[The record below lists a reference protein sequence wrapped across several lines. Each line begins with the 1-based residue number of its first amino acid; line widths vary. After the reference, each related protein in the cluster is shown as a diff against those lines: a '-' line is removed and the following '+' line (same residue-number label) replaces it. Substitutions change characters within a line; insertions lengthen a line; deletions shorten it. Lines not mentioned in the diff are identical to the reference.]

1 MGSWKWLDMSGWL
14 AGNVLGVK
22 IRGFFE
28 QGWWLQIK
36 GFNQCLTRP
45 SRCMQMYFP
54 EFFLLSGIQH
64 ILKSADFQSADFHP
78 WKTRRFT

>member
-1 MGSWKWLDMSGWL
+1 MSGWL

-36 GFNQCLTRP
+36 GFNQCLTRDLVDECSRILPASRYSLEILPTYP
-45 SRCMQMYFP
+45 SNQLIFIHGKLG
-54 EFFLLSGIQH
+54 EI
-64 ILKSADFQSADFHP
+64 
-78 WKTRRFT
+78 T